1 MDMKKLCLDA
11 DTVLELLYNSYYEH
25 VCTDDTD
32 EIKQAFDDLYNAL
45 SDKSL
50 KEVDAIIDL
59 TCNLCRLHQ
68 QSGFIAALKL
78 AHRLSQELN
87 TQPNAKGRPVFPS
100 GPALSI
106 ALSVVGLFIFYSFLF
121 LQS

>member
-1 MDMKKLCLDA
+1 MDMKKLCPDA
-11 DTVLELLYNSYYEH
+11 DTVLELLYNTYYEH

-50 KEVDAIIDL
+50 KEKDTIIDL

-68 QSGFIAALKL
+68 QSGFIDGI
-78 AHRLSQELN
+78 RLGIKFAQETN
-87 TQPNAKGRPVFPS
+87 
-100 GPALSI
+100 I
-106 ALSVVGLFIFYSFLF
+106 M
-121 LQS
+121 